1 MPENKKSKKKPD
13 KVQLAYEILA
23 AHDEDLQWLDRK
35 VEAMSVMVDK
45 LKCRMGLW
53 VSTPTE
59 LGFIRS

>member
-23 AHDEDLQWLDRK
+23 AHEQDLVSLDRK

-45 LKCRMGLW
+45 LKGRMG
-53 VSTPTE
+53 
-59 LGFIRS
+59 I

>member
-23 AHDEDLQWLDRK
+23 AHEQDLISLDRK

-45 LKCRMGLW
+45 LKGRMG
-53 VSTPTE
+53 
-59 LGFIRS
+59 I